1 MSLRTNTDVYTHL
14 AASRNHPSSPMATTA
29 SEAQSIGRCFADENA
44 TFEKDDLTESLAILV
59 EKSKSLLTFGRTVER
74 M

>member
-1 MSLRTNTDVYTHL
+1 MSFRNRTDVYTHL
-14 AASRNHPSSPMATTA
+14 APHEASSPTLTPA
-29 SEAQSIGRCFADENA
+29 SEAHSIGKCFADENA

-59 EKSKSLLTFGRTVER
+59 EKSKSLPTFGRTVER